1 MSWVRFVPGFT
12 RHPKRLKSGPISSWL
27 WACSVDHC
35 MMYLTDGFLD
45 DMAISGLCPTVVG
58 VALKRAVEN
67 LVACGSWERVQG
79 GYRVHGYLEHNLSR
93 AQIEADRTTARER
106 YQLWK
111 SRQTRTQETH
121 RDAPLPNVPPT
132 PLATPELTPLPTPPQ
147 RRYQRHHNAEA
158 TFLSDGRSV
167 GRSVGQSKDET
178 TSKDGSRPQQAESG
192 APSPAPGREQASLS
206 PATKRSD
213 QIPLR
218 ARPSPDPEM

>member
-27 WACSVDHC
+27 WVCSVDHC
-35 MMYLTDGFLD
+35 MTYLTDGFLD
-45 DMAISGLCPTVVG
+45 EMALSGLCPTVVG

-67 LVACGSWERVQG
+67 LVACGSWERVES

-93 AQIEADRTTARER
+93 AQIEADRTAARER

-111 SRQTRTQETH
+111 SRQTPAQEPHPDTL
-121 RDAPLPNVPPT
+121 LPQAPPT
-132 PLATPELTPLPTPPQ
+132 PLAPPETTPLPTPSQ
-147 RRYQRHHNAEA
+147 RRSQRHHNAEA

-167 GRSVGQSKDET
+167 SQSKDDT

-192 APSPAPGREQASLS
+192 APSPAPGRKQASLS